1 MIIHRNLSKMK
12 NKISQP
18 VYKETIE
25 RERVQENSTIRAM
38 SVWGSE
44 G

>member
-25 RERVQENSTIRAM
+25 RESSGNSTIRAM